1 MAVDEIATVKKKK
14 KNWGYFKSSFRYG
27 FFKFSKSQAPKCGP
41 CFNLPGSEII
51 SICSMYLLKICNKY
65 ALPPKYIELMSGLD
79 FFLTSFSLQ
88 KYRNVCFVYL
98 MVFGMYNKYSKL

>member
-1 MAVDEIATVKKKK
+1 MAVDEIGTVKKKR
-14 KNWGYFKSSFRYG
+14 GYFKSSFRYG

-79 FFLTSFSLQ
+79 FFFDIIFLAKIQ
-88 KYRNVCFVYL
+88 KCMFCVFNGFWNV
-98 MVFGMYNKYSKL
+98 